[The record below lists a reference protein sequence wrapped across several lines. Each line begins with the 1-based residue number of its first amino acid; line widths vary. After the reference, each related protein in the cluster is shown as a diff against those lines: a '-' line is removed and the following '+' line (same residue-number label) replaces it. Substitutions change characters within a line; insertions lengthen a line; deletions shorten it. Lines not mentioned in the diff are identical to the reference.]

1 VPRWEGVG
9 LAPHGKVMVDAA
21 KLEPTAAKIR
31 SEL

>member
-9 LAPHGKVMVDAA
+9 LAPHGKVMVDAHL
-21 KLEPTAAKIR
+21 LEPTAAKIR